1 MKNGAFSDYKVFTG
15 NSHTELAEEIASIM
29 GKTPGKSYSD
39 KIQRWRDFRE
49 PLGICKRY

>member
-29 GKTPGKSYSD
+29 GKTAWQSNGNE
-39 KIQRWRDFRE
+39 IQRR
-49 PLGICKRY
+49 